1 MKLMEKNRKSAFV
14 DALKKSK
21 TDAMLGD

>member
-1 MKLMEKNRKSAFV
+1 MEKNRKSVFV